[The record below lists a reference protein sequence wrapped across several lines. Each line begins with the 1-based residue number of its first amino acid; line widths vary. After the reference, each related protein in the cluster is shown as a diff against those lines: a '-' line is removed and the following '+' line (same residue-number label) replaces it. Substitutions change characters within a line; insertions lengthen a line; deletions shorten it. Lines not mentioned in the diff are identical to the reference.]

1 MTNVKKRSGEMQE
14 FSRSKLEES
23 MTRAGAK
30 EEVAKRVA
38 ERIQPS
44 EGLTTEEVRRK
55 VGEELR
61 KEDAAIAD
69 SYLSTRRLKAKMNEQ
84 VPVDAGRVSEHLA
97 KIFEPQKGLLASLYH
112 GARKAD
118 VRVEPAHKN
127 YGEIWLNKAV
137 LEQLAAQEGARI
149 AVRFRLN
156 TVPQPTG
163 PTPPAQA
170 ATTTP
175 PAAKAEPAMPAQ
187 QPH

>member
-137 LEQLAAQEGARI
+137 LEQLAAQEVARI
-149 AVRFRLN
+149 AVRFRRN